1 MVKKSLHE
9 AGFSNEAIIACVRH
23 DIHYADELMKY
34 YLKDPKLRIFDN
46 ITAVVKEE
54 ILQKCYENEI
64 SQNEKNRK
72 LPDTSEKKSSN
83 TDNEFPDYIHE
94 STTLEEL
101 VEKGILSKKTWQA
114 LATNNIH
121 DMRSLVNHYDNNNK
135 SFRGLRQVG
144 TLKNNEAIRVAQL
157 FVDRKYSGEKT
168 TEAKAV
174 FSFNA
179 SNVLPEKLKMLF
191 DLRKNELKRSIVL
204 FFEKKVIPVKDPEK
218 LAAVLNRLVK
228 NPGLIPSMGK
238 RRGITDLEYFLNEYQ
253 TLCTDDRSQ
262 AALEKDNLVNRLRKL
277 AWIDKDWIESN
288 DLEFGKPLQ
297 ILYNII
303 RDASALKNNEQFI
316 LSNVNTLKIIEEGKG
331 LKYEDA
337 LKKYNESQDSSTVM
351 NTFKVW
357 IKRTRTKLDE
367 LLGDIVNE
375 LPELKERLMETF
387 SLTGDFVIFPAERTD
402 VLNEQNE
409 TDFSERFFDLLISI
423 LNTGY
428 LSLNGT
434 GIRKFNELG
443 FIKNDLVS
451 DKKKFEVLTN
461 MLGDEIGKTTSKERR
476 LDLIT
481 MAEGCLKREFD
492 ISNLVEFL
500 KTQNNEIGFDK
511 GVLIMPPTRE
521 RRKKLGE
528 LAYRIIEDNREPMLY
543 DSIIRKFREEH
554 PDMNLRSY
562 RSLRDAMDRSNRIF
576 SMGGRS
582 NRFLIDKWKTRYFV
596 GPSKE
601 FIIDFLKKKQ
611 PAHFYEIFIH
621 LSAKRPGLRIITV
634 TDVLM
639 GLPDLFYH
647 HGGGYFSLAGDRS
660 TDRSQVFPRLQA
672 GVYSLIKKIKKH
684 PGSGSELISILRE
697 KFPQYT
703 DVQLEYAV
711 YQVSERQV

>member
-54 ILQKCYENEI
+54 ILQKCSEVEI
-64 SQNEKNRK
+64 SQKEKKKK
-72 LPDTSEKKSSN
+72 LPDITVEKGRNKRSL
-83 TDNEFPDYIHE
+83 FPDNIKE
-94 STTLEEL
+94 KTTLEEL

-121 DMRSLVNHYDNNNK
+121 DVGSLLNHYVNNNN

-144 TLKNNEAIRVAQL
+144 TLKNNEAIWIAQL
-157 FVDRKYSGEKT
+157 CIDRNLTGKET
-168 TEAKAV
+168 TEAEAV
-174 FSFNA
+174 FLFNA

-191 DLRKNELKRSIVL
+191 NLRKNELKRSMVL
-204 FFEKKVIPVKDPEK
+204 FFEKEVIPVKDPEK
-218 LAAVLNRLVK
+218 LAVILNRLMK

-238 RRGITDLEYFLNEYQ
+238 RKGVADLENFLNEYQ

-262 AALEKDNLVNRLRKL
+262 SALEKDNLIHRIRKL
-277 AWIDKDWIESN
+277 AWIDEDWVASN
-288 DLEFGKPLQ
+288 DLEFDKPLQ
-297 ILYNII
+297 IVYNII
-303 RDASALKNNEQFI
+303 RDARTLKNNEQFI
-316 LSNVNTLKIIEEGKG
+316 LRNVNTLRIFEEGQG

-357 IKRTRTKLDE
+357 IKRTRTKLEE
-367 LLGDIVNE
+367 LLRDIANE
-375 LPELKERLMETF
+375 IPELKAKLLTIF
-387 SLTGDFVIFPAERTD
+387 SLPGDFVIFPAERTD
-402 VLNEQNE
+402 VLNKHNE
-409 TDFSERFFDLLISI
+409 TDFTERFFDLLIS
-423 LNTGY
+423 
-428 LSLNGT
+428 SLNPGYMSLCGS
-434 GIRKFNELG
+434 GIRRFNEPG
-443 FIKNDLVS
+443 FIKSDFVS
-451 DKKKFEVLTN
+451 DKKKFEVMTKII
-461 MLGDEIGKTTSKERR
+461 GDEIVKTTSKERR
-476 LDLIT
+476 LDLISMT
-481 MAEGCLKREFD
+481 EGCLKREFD

-500 KTQNNEIGFDK
+500 KTQNNEIRYDK
-511 GVLIMPPTRE
+511 GILILPPTLE

-528 LAYRIIEDNREPMLY
+528 LVYKIIEDNLEPMHY
-543 DSIIRKFREEH
+543 DAIVRKFREEN
-554 PDMNLRSY
+554 PDVNLRSY

-582 NRFLIDKWKTRYFV
+582 NRFLLDKWKTIYFV
-596 GPSKE
+596 GPNKE

-611 PAHFYEIFIH
+611 PAHFYEIFMH
-621 LSAKRPGLRIITV
+621 LSEKRPGLRIITV

-647 HGGGYFSLAGDRS
+647 HGGGYYSLAGDRVI
-660 TDRSQVFPRLQA
+660 DRSQTFPRLQS
-672 GVYSLIKKIKKH
+672 GVYSLIKNIIKQSVSH
-684 PGSGSELISILRE
+684 SELIRILRE
-697 KFPQYT
+697 RFPSYS